1 MMKHVAITEAKTQL
15 NELVA
20 EIEST
25 GDDVVLTRDGVPVA
39 RLIRE
44 NKQSP
49 SEELM
54 PEQIEQRRKAVA
66 RLQQIAGELNV
77 GATQDE
83 IKGWINEGRH

>member
-44 NKQSP
+44 NKQSL

-54 PEQIEQRRKAVA
+54 PEQIEQRRKVVA

>member
-44 NKQSP
+44 NKQSR
-49 SEELM
+49 SDELM
-54 PEQIEQRRKAVA
+54 PAQIEQRRKAVA

-77 GATQDE
+77 GATHDE
-83 IKGWINEGRH
+83 IKGWISEGRH

>member
-44 NKQSP
+44 NKQSL
-49 SEELM
+49 SE
-54 PEQIEQRRKAVA
+54 EQRRKAVA

-77 GATQDE
+77 GATHDE
-83 IKGWINEGRH
+83 IKGRINEGRH

>member
-1 MMKHVAITEAKTQL
+1 MKHVAITEAKTQL

-44 NKQSP
+44 NKPVAWTASGRNLMTQCLRSP
-49 SEELM
+49 
-54 PEQIEQRRKAVA
+54 
-66 RLQQIAGELNV
+66 AG
-77 GATQDE
+77 
-83 IKGWINEGRH
+83 

>member
-44 NKQSP
+44 NKQSR

-54 PEQIEQRRKAVA
+54 PKQIEQRREAVA
-66 RLQQIAGELNV
+66 RLQQIADELNV
-77 GATQDE
+77 GATHDE
-83 IKGWINEGRH
+83 IKRWINEGRH

>member
-44 NKQSP
+44 NKQSL

-54 PEQIEQRRKAVA
+54 PEQNRAAPESCCAPPA
-66 RLQQIAGELNV
+66 NC
-77 GATQDE
+77 
-83 IKGWINEGRH
+83 GRVECRCDA